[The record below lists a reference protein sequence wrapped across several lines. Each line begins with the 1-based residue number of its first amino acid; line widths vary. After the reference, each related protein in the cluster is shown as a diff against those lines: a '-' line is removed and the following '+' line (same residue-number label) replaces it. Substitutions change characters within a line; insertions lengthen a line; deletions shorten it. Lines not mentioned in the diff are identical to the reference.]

1 MYNYSQVGCG
11 IFDLRINWLMPT
23 IDSSMIRLMF
33 IMGIILVPFICHFS
47 NTIFIVLLF
56 LFYHF
61 GNCWVLVLVF
71 SPPFGTFVVE
81 DCLTY
86 FYQAACYQ
94 GPVYKVI
101 IYKSHGAQCLIY
113 YIRLD
118 G

>member
-1 MYNYSQVGCG
+1 
-11 IFDLRINWLMPT
+11 
-23 IDSSMIRLMF
+23 MF
-33 IMGIILVPFICHFS
+33 LMGIILVPFICHFS

-71 SPPFGTFVVE
+71 SPPFGTFVVA

-101 IYKSHGAQCLIY
+101 IYKSRGEPFLWNKYEIWAGFEPVCSTETFGLGHKVCSF
-113 YIRLD
+113 
-118 G
+118 

>member
-1 MYNYSQVGCG
+1 
-11 IFDLRINWLMPT
+11 
-23 IDSSMIRLMF
+23 MF
-33 IMGIILVPFICHFS
+33 LLGIILAPFIFHFS

-71 SPPFGTFVVE
+71 SPPFGTFVVA

-101 IYKSHGAQCLIY
+101 IYKSHVEPFLWNKYEVWVGFEPVCSTETFP
-113 YIRLD
+113 
-118 G
+118 